1 MSDKSFTKDNIDIYL
16 KELAKEYRKK
26 TGKSIPAEIVLIG
39 GASVLINYGFRDMT
53 YDIDAIIN
61 AAGSMK
67 ESINAVSDKYSLPT
81 GWLNDDFVMT
91 ESYTPK
97 ILRFSKYYHTYSNVI
112 TIRTVTGEHLI
123 AMKLKAGRKYKNDLS
138 DIIGILA
145 EHEKL
150 GEMISIEMIKQA
162 VIDLYDSYDAITD
175 EMKLFIEKAIENRN
189 FESVYNTIRKT
200 ENENQNTL
208 IEYQKSKPGVI
219 INANANDVIKA
230 LRKRKG

>member
-1 MSDKSFTKDNIDIYL
+1 MSDKSFTKENIDIYL
-16 KELAKEYRKK
+16 KELAKEFRKR

-53 YDIDAIIN
+53 YDMDAIIN

-67 ESINAVSDKYSLPT
+67 ESINAVGDKYSLPS

-91 ESYTPK
+91 ESYTPR

-112 TIRTVTGEHLI
+112 TFRTVTGEHLI

-145 EHEKL
+145 EHDKR
-150 GEMISIEMIKQA
+150 GEQISIEMIKQA

-175 EMKLFIEKAIENRN
+175 EMKLFIEKTIESGNY
-189 FESVYNTIRKT
+189 ESIYETIRQT
-200 ENENQNTL
+200 EIENQNTL

-219 INANANDVIKA
+219 NNDNANDVIDA